1 MLLGVVALGGACSG
15 DDDATEPARGG
26 TQPGGEPVE
35 PVYAFTVTGTE
46 VQAMAPQAPPF
57 PEDLVAGVKAGLDAY
72 LGVAVVNPLLTGQPA
87 SGLEAAFT
95 AASLARLAN
104 PGVERAAV
112 LEEGAPLT
120 GEVEQQRAD
129 AKLTALTAPGGD
141 VVLVTAQVDMGHT
154 VDAGDSNVE
163 IVRSGELVFVADAG
177 AWRIDAFNMRTARDT
192 R

>member
-1 MLLGVVALGGACSG
+1 MVALVGACSG
-15 DDDATEPARGG
+15 GDDGNGPAQGGAEPTGD
-26 TQPGGEPVE
+26 PEK

-57 PEDLVAGVKAGLDAY
+57 PDDLVAGVKAGLDAY

-112 LEEGAPLT
+112 LEDGAPLT

-154 VDAGDSNVE
+154 VAAGDSDVE
-163 IVRSGELVFVADAG
+163 IVRSGELVFVAAAG
-177 AWRIDAFNMRTARDT
+177 AWRIDAFNMRTARDS